1 MKKTLLLVLLF
12 PLFWASCLGESDYES
27 DTGTFSIPW
36 GSKEGDNVQEEDID
50 SQISAMNA

>member
-36 GSKEGDNVQEEDID
+36 GSKEGNNVQEEDPA
-50 SQISAMNA
+50 SQLQAMNA